1 MKSKTKASR
10 ILSFFK
16 RLLNKVISG
25 EHGIEPSGKYI
36 GTVSNQLDHAN
47 VYYNQVVFVFLI
59 AIVMI
64 LYTGL

>member
-1 MKSKTKASR
+1 M
-10 ILSFFK
+10 
-16 RLLNKVISG
+16 ISG

-36 GTVSNQLDHAN
+36 GTDSNQLDHAN

-64 LYTGL
+64 LYTAIPWQL